1 MPIFYDNETRPN
13 NTTDA
18 QWAAQSNRAALVYLQ
33 EHSDVRE
40 SAVAKTL
47 ARGFT
52 PDNPEYA
59 TVLANYGKEHW
70 ARYGREEERR
80 GVGADVFRRNPGF
93 YDVRQGNA
101 ARASANL
108 VYQGSTA
115 GDFIATV
122 PRIDSNRNPPTVV
135 LNPVAGEGATD
146 PTPTDPIDPT
156 PTDPIDPTPTD
167 PIDPGATGGAG
178 AGDTGIMSPAAP
190 DPTRVFNTFQ
200 DIVNTPDQSLTDSQ
214 RYIRDFYSS
223 TPEQRAALNIQ
234 NPNNQL
240 PVAGYEAGILPR
252 PNIGDAA
259 LLPDAGGTGGDTTA
273 GTGGTGG
280 TGGTDTED
288 GAEEGPDLASVIA
301 DLPNQITSGIE
312 TALANALP
320 EQAPSLMSPS
330 VVGTA
335 TPAPD
340 LSPVTED
347 IGDVQADTTAI
358 RGDIGTRAEGQ
369 PAPLMGQTAGLAQG
383 QTDITGRIGTAP
395 TPDATLFGGQ
405 AGLAQDLTTAQQG
418 ITGVQAGIG
427 EAPVDP
433 TTGDPTT
440 LFQGQAGLMSGQ
452 TGLSTAISGV
462 GNQATAIGGDLT
474 ALTNQ
479 LRNFENLSNSDRAN
493 ILSTLNTRATELKDL
508 ANTYGLQTNRIAEQL
523 TGIPAPTGIMAQ
535 AAPVAGSLPAVLAA
549 ERAQNTVTQNI
560 NRGLMDVAEQG
571 QVGALG
577 PVTPDPRVS

>member
-1 MPIFYDNETRPN
+1 MPIFYDNENRPN
-13 NTTDA
+13 NFTDA

-33 EHSDVRE
+33 EHGDVRE
-40 SAVAKTL
+40 SADAKTR
-47 ARGFT
+47 ARGIT
-52 PDNPEYA
+52 PDNPEYPA
-59 TVLANYGKEHW
+59 TLANYAKEHW
-70 ARYGREEERR
+70 ARYGRNE
-80 GVGADVFRRNPGF
+80 G
-93 YDVRQGNA
+93 RQGTGAGVLSRNQGFFDVSQGDA
-101 ARASANL
+101 VGASANL

-115 GDFIATV
+115 GDFVATV

-146 PTPTDPIDPT
+146 PAPTDPIN
-156 PTDPIDPTPTD
+156 
-167 PIDPGATGGAG
+167 PGATGGAG
-178 AGDTGIMSPAAP
+178 AGDTGIMSPTAP

-200 DIVNTPDQSLTDSQ
+200 DLVNTPDQSLTDSQ
-214 RYIRDFYSS
+214 RYTRDFYSS
-223 TPEQRAALNIQ
+223 TPAQRAALNVQ

-240 PVAGYEAGILPR
+240 PVAGYEAGTLPSA
-252 PNIGDAA
+252 NIGDAA

-273 GTGGTGG
+273 GTGGT
-280 TGGTDTED
+280 DTED
-288 GAEEGPDLASVIA
+288 GDEEGPDLASVIA

-347 IGDVQADTTAI
+347 IGDVQTDTTAI
-358 RGDIGTRAEGQ
+358 LGDIGTRAEGQ
-369 PAPLMGQTAGLAQG
+369 PATLMGQTAGLAQG

-395 TPDATLFGGQ
+395 TPDATLFSGQ
-405 AGLAQDLTTAQQG
+405 EGLAQGITTAQQG

-577 PVTPDPRVS
+577 PVTPDPRVG

>member
-1 MPIFYDNETRPN
+1 MPLIFNSQNPQGVN
-13 NTTDA
+13 VTDEA
-18 QWAAQSNRAALVYLQ
+18 FARVSNFAALKYLE
-33 EHSDVRE
+33 EHGDVRQD
-40 SAVAKTL
+40 AVAKTL
-47 ARGFT
+47 ARGIT
-52 PDNPEYA
+52 PDNPEYD
-59 TVLANYGKEHW
+59 TVLANYGKEHYS
-70 ARYGREEERR
+70 RYGRFEDREGLGASAFKENI
-80 GVGADVFRRNPGF
+80 GYFDVGQADATN
-93 YDVRQGNA
+93 NA
-101 ARASANL
+101 AAQL

-115 GDFIATV
+115 ADFINTV
-122 PRIDSNRNPPTVV
+122 PRVNES
-135 LNPVAGEGATD
+135 EGAQPANVI
-146 PTPTDPIDPT
+146 PTPNGQGFQFPDTG
-156 PTDPIDPTPTD
+156 
-167 PIDPGATGGAG
+167 IDPGATGGAG
-178 AGDTGIMSPAAP
+178 AGATGGAGTVDTGIMSPAEP

-223 TPEQRAALNIQ
+223 TPEQRAALNVQ

-252 PNIGDAA
+252 PDIGDAA

-273 GTGGTGG
+273 GTGGT
-280 TGGTDTED
+280 DTED
-288 GAEEGPDLASVIA
+288 GDEEGPDLASE
-301 DLPNQITSGIE
+301 LT
-312 TALANALP
+312 TALAPFLDRLTNI
-320 EQAPSLMSPS
+320 ENNQASLMSPT
-330 VVGTA
+330 VTGTA
-335 TPAPD
+335 TPAPTPVASTD

-347 IGDVQADTTAI
+347 IGDVQTDTTAI
-358 RGDIGTRAEGQ
+358 LGDIGTRAEGQ
-369 PAPLMGQTAGLAQG
+369 PTTLMGQTAELAQG

-395 TPDATLFGGQ
+395 TPDATLFSGQ
-405 AGLAQDLTTAQQG
+405 EGLAQDLTTAQQG

-427 EAPVDP
+427 EAPVNP
-433 TTGDPTT
+433 VTGDPTT

-479 LRNFENLSNSDRAN
+479 LTNFENLSNADRAN
-493 ILSTLNTRATELKDL
+493 LLSTLNTRATELKDL

-523 TGIPAPTGIMAQ
+523 TGIPAPTGMMAQ

-577 PVTPDPRVS
+577 PVTPDPRV